1 MPQEDRKH
9 PFTDPGS
16 PSPESSIRW
25 ASRAF
30 ATAGCDQ
37 AVIRWLVPLLAR
49 ALPPASRTADTSEP
63 STDRQIDALASVW
76 YLQTLRTEDDAAEL
90 GAQAGPRVPSTASNR
105 DTGLLATLAILVGDF
120 YAPRIDRAIDDEAA
134 VAVAREMVAHGTDFR
149 ALLLAGWPPYLV
161 ENLLGSPFDPARA
174 REKHVCSILV
184 RAGAIDQQ
192 LADALTAP
200 YPLEI
205 AAELAGE
212 NGHPGAPQEAPKSRR
227 RGFDPARA
235 SSDAA
240 AMFAGQH
247 DFYLSWFE
255 DPELQA
261 IAERVLSGTLGDLRD
276 FHALSAT
283 CADERFTAVVGTIAD
298 AAATRWASSEG
309 LRRFDIYEGH
319 SPKWP
324 DLLRAFGREMRVY
337 FELADA
343 RVPQNP
349 SAASP
354 ALRTLWML
362 LFRMAWDADRAVCP
376 EKTRKRM
383 IEAARADIAAL
394 RKVLEKAD
402 AAENTTEA
410 QQFVQQLPHLR
421 RCASLLAFHGSVFQ
435 MLKPMLLALRKLKT
449 PAVAHDL
456 RDWDEFEDD
465 PPPKPWREL
474 PAMISAVFH
483 ATVGREQVDD
493 PDLENLRGEFCTFC
507 LERLTDRLTEA
518 ERKAAHVEGIPRKNE
533 DMTEPS
539 PKWRYAYVRAA
550 AALRINPGGK
560 GHRTFHISG
569 SLDPDEEVKAAARG
583 AEQFLRHRGRLP
595 ERVSPRRT
603 VMTAIWFLKQAHLRA
618 LDVYVDADGAQRTRI
633 KELTRTK
640 EVERADD

>member
-49 ALPPASRTADTSEP
+49 ALPPPSRTADTGEP

-90 GAQAGPRVPSTASNR
+90 GAQAGPRVPSTASIR

-200 YPLEI
+200 YPSGFLTETTTKSVGRTRSQEPSPETL
-205 AAELAGE
+205 AALAD
-212 NGHPGAPQEAPKSRR
+212 QLFSRE
-227 RGFDPARA
+227 F
-235 SSDAA
+235 
-240 AMFAGQH
+240 
-247 DFYLSWFE
+247 DFYLSRFR
-255 DPELQA
+255 DPELRDVA
-261 IAERVLSGTLGDLRD
+261 RRIVYGTHDDLRVLRAMAAECSGD
-276 FHALSAT
+276 
-283 CADERFTAVVGTIAD
+283 RFVEVVGTIAD
-298 AAATRWASSEG
+298 AAAARWANSEG
-309 LRRFDIYEGH
+309 LRRFDIYDGH
-319 SPKWP
+319 SPESREP
-324 DLLRAFGREMRVY
+324 MRAFGREMRVY
-337 FELADA
+337 FDLADA
-343 RVPQNP
+343 CVPPNP

-362 LFRMAWDADRAVCP
+362 LFRMAWDADRDACP
-376 EKTRKRM
+376 ETTRKRM
-383 IEAARADIAAL
+383 IETARADIAAL

-402 AAENTTEA
+402 AADNTTEA
-410 QQFVQQLPHLR
+410 QQFVQQLPHIR

-456 RDWDEFEDD
+456 RDWDEFADD
-465 PPPKPWREL
+465 PPPKPWCEL

-483 ATVGREQVDD
+483 TTIGREQLED
-493 PDLENLRGEFCTFC
+493 PDLENLRGEFGAFC
-507 LERLTDRLTEA
+507 LERLTDRWKDA
-518 ERKAAHVEGIPRKNE
+518 ERKAAPASGRVRTNE

-539 PKWRYAYVRAA
+539 PEWRYAYVRAA
-550 AALRINPGGK
+550 AALRINPDGK
-560 GHRTFHISG
+560 GHRTLHMAA
-569 SLDPDEEVKAAARG
+569 SLDPSDEVKEAARS
-583 AEQFLRHRGRLP
+583 AEQLLRHQRRLP
-595 ERVSPRRT
+595 ERVSPRRA

-618 LDVYVDADGAQRTRI
+618 LDIYVDADGAQRTRI

>member
-1 MPQEDRKH
+1 MPQKDRKT
-9 PFTDPGS
+9 PFTEPGS
-16 PSPESSIRW
+16 PSPESAIRW
-25 ASRAF
+25 ATRAF
-30 ATAGCDQ
+30 KTWGCDQ
-37 AVIRWLVPLLAR
+37 SIAGWLIPLLAR

-63 STDRQIDALASVW
+63 STDRQVDALASVW
-76 YLQTLRTEDDAAEL
+76 YLQTLPIEGGGSEL
-90 GAQAGPRVPSTASNR
+90 ETLESPRVQSTASVR
-105 DTGLLATLAILVGDF
+105 DAGLLATLAILTGDL
-120 YAPRIDRAIDDEAA
+120 YAPRIDRAIGDDEA
-134 VAVAREMVAHGTDFR
+134 VAVAREMVAHGADFR

-200 YPLEI
+200 YPPGFLTEATTKSVGRTRSQEPSPETL
-205 AAELAGE
+205 AALAD
-212 NGHPGAPQEAPKSRR
+212 QLFSRA
-227 RGFDPARA
+227 F
-235 SSDAA
+235 
-240 AMFAGQH
+240 
-247 DFYLSWFE
+247 DFYLSCFH
-255 DPELQA
+255 DPQLREVA
-261 IAERVLSGTLGDLRD
+261 RRIVYGTQDDLRKLRAMAAECTD
-276 FHALSAT
+276 
-283 CADERFTAVVGTIAD
+283 DRFVAVVGTIAD
-298 AAATRWASSEG
+298 AAAARWANSEG
-309 LRRFDIYEGH
+309 LRRFDIYDGQ
-319 SPKWP
+319 SPEWREP
-324 DLLRAFGREMRVY
+324 LRAFGREMRVY
-337 FELADA
+337 FELANE
-343 RVPQNP
+343 RVMRDP

-362 LFRMAWDADRAVCP
+362 LFRMAWDADREACP
-376 EKTRKRM
+376 ETTRKRM

-402 AAENTTEA
+402 AAGNTPEA

-465 PPPKPWREL
+465 PPPNPWREL

-483 ATVGREQVDD
+483 AIVGREQVED
-493 PDLENLRGEFCTFC
+493 PDLENLRGEFGAFC
-507 LERLTDRLTEA
+507 LERLTDRWKDA
-518 ERKAAHVEGIPRKNE
+518 ERKAALASGRVRTNE

-539 PKWRYAYVRAA
+539 PEWRYAYVRAA
-550 AALRINPGGK
+550 AALRINPDGK
-560 GHRTFHISG
+560 GHRTLHMAA
-569 SLDPDEEVKAAARG
+569 SLDPDGDVKDAARA
-583 AEQFLRHRGRLP
+583 AEQLLRHQGRLP
-595 ERVSPRRT
+595 ERVSPRRA
-603 VMTAIWFLKQAHLRA
+603 VMTAIWLLKQAHLRA